1 MAAQPREPFKRIGVD
16 EAKKLVDSGTPVIDV
31 REPHEFVTGHI
42 PGAKLVP
49 LNSFLR
55 SPKQH
60 LPAGGP
66 VMLVCAVG
74 QRSAVAA
81 EMAAAAGASEVYN
94 IEGGTTGWIAKG
106 YPSER

>member
-1 MAAQPREPFKRIGVD
+1 MSAEPTEPFQRLSID
-16 EAKKLVDSGTPVIDV
+16 EAKQQVDAGVPVIDV
-31 REPHEFVTGHI
+31 REPHEYQAGHV

-60 LPAGGP
+60 LPSSGP
-66 VMLVCAVG
+66 VLFICAVG

-81 EMAAAAGASEVYN
+81 EMAAAAGAKDVRN
-94 IEGGTTGWIAKG
+94 IEGGTNAWIARG
-106 YPSER
+106 FPTER